1 MLFESLFNNNI
12 LKSYPNTIL
21 DPNKFYDLNYI
32 DNEIFRLSF
41 TRPVYTIDPENCK
54 DADDGFSLW
63 HENNKLYLAIHIAD
77 PTSFIP
83 ISSDPNSLFQLL
95 KKRSTSCY
103 PSANDPIHMMPR
115 NILNRSSLMED
126 SDDSDLKFA
135 ISLLLEIDKKTL
147 LPINVSY
154 DSLKFTVI
162 NCKNEFKFSYESAA
176 NTKNDVINLCRKIG
190 VAMRKNRND
199 SIKLDSKTKIKY
211 ANSIPYFEN
220 INHEV
225 LEVQHMIEEFA
236 IYTNSYV
243 GNYLY
248 YYLCLKN
255 IAGDN
260 YNAIFRSCRANDIY
274 ENLDQKTITDD
285 EIFAYLVK
293 EGISAQYTNKPEF
306 HEMISKEQLY
316 THFTSPIRRFSDCIC
331 HYLLKFIYLHRLDK
345 DKKAPFTATELKEI
359 IDCIHSK
366 SKLCK
371 KISLEDNKFR
381 TIQCIFNRIN
391 NNSNKF
397 VRLKCE
403 YNGCHYNRGLKY
415 INILIT
421 TIYVCA
427 PVSGFSIEYN
437 GESYVPYDNY
447 SLLDTFNVKISSS
460 FIINEWD
467 EDYFNEN
474 LSPNGYLTKI
484 FYIPIYDIYLSNRN
498 IFTRSGKIKDNL
510 IFNNL
515 YLYLKNISKNM

>member
-126 SDDSDLKFA
+126 SDDSNLKFA

-162 NCKNEFKFSYESAA
+162 NCKNEFKFSYVSAA

-190 VAMRKNRND
+190 VAMRQNRND

-211 ANSIPYFEN
+211 INSIPYFEN

-274 ENLDQKTITDD
+274 ENLDQKTISDD

-381 TIQCIFNRIN
+381 TIQSIFNKINSFDFVPHRYCN
-391 NNSNKF
+391 NNKF
-397 VRLKCE
+397 IQLKCE
-403 YNGCHYNRGLKY
+403 YNGCHFNNGLKY

-421 TIYVCA
+421 TIY
-427 PVSGFSIEYN
+427 EY
-437 GESYVPYDNY
+437 SNY
-447 SLLDTFNVKISSS
+447 SLINTFNVKISSS

-467 EDYFNEN
+467 DDYYKKN
-474 LSPNGYLTKI
+474 LYPYGLCLPKI
-484 FYIPIYDIYLSNRN
+484 FNIEIYYMDLSNRN
-498 IFTRSGKIKDNL
+498 IFTRSGKIKDNVV
-510 IFNNL
+510 FNNL

>member
-21 DPNKFYDLNYI
+21 DPNKLYDLNYI
-32 DNEIFRLSF
+32 DNEIVRLSF

-63 HENNKLYLAIHIAD
+63 NENNKLYLAIHIAD

-103 PSANDPIHMMPR
+103 PSANDPIHMMPS

-126 SDDSDLKFA
+126 SDDSNLKFA
-135 ISLLLEIDKKTL
+135 ISLILEIDKDTL

-162 NCKNEFKFSYESAA
+162 NCKNEFKFSYVSAA

-190 VAMRKNRND
+190 VAMRQNRND

-211 ANSIPYFEN
+211 INSIPYFEN

-274 ENLDQKTITDD
+274 ENLDQKTISDD

-381 TIQCIFNRIN
+381 TIQCIFNKINSFDFVPHRYYN
-391 NNSNKF
+391 NNKF
-397 VRLKCE
+397 IQLKCE
-403 YNGCHYNRGLKY
+403 YNGCHFNNGLKY

-421 TIYVCA
+421 TI
-427 PVSGFSIEYN
+427 FEY
-437 GESYVPYDNY
+437 SNY
-447 SLLDTFNVKISSS
+447 SIINTFNVKISSS

-467 EDYFNEN
+467 DDYYKRN
-474 LSPNGYLTKI
+474 LYPHGLCLPKI
-484 FYIPIYDIYLSNRN
+484 FNIEIYYMDLSNRN

-510 IFNNL
+510 VFNNL